1 LTKHSDFLPFYAVDP
16 IVATNVQYANYS
28 YLITFNFYR
37 MSASICDCSS
47 KLIYSVSKD
56 HQSNFFTIRNAAQAT
71 KILIASC

>member
-1 LTKHSDFLPFYAVDP
+1 
-16 IVATNVQYANYS
+16 
-28 YLITFNFYR
+28 

-71 KILIASC
+71 KILIVSC